1 MSLAQC
7 PGFLFA
13 HREECTVEI
22 KKIINP
28 RYTESGAVDCDVFF
42 DDRDQAVPYTA
53 TADDVAPTGQRIWQE
68 LQSGKWGE
76 IAPFTV
82 TPEML
87 EAAREARR
95 QEIEAWRTEQEAKP
109 FTFEWNGRIWNAGPN
124 SLGRLSPVVM
134 LAKSVTAQT
143 ALNQWPALTYYA
155 DDGWAEADNNIAE
168 NALRM
173 VSLGRK
179 NYLFFGSDHG
189 GERGALLYSLIGTC
203 KLNGVEPE
211 SYLRYVLDVIADWP
225 INRVGELLPW
235 RVALPTE

>member
-1 MSLAQC
+1 
-7 PGFLFA
+7 
-13 HREECTVEI
+13 
-22 KKIINP
+22 IINP

-95 QEIEAWRTEQEAKP
+95 QGIEAWRTEQEAKP

-124 SLGRLSPVVM
+124 SLGRLYPVVM
-134 LAKSVTAQT
+134 AAKSDIVRDVMT
-143 ALNQWPALTYYA
+143 WG
-155 DDGWAEADNNIAE
+155 DADNQQVKLSMPELEELAAAMAQAQVERNDEIYRRQRE
-168 NALRM
+168 LKEELN
-173 VSLGRK
+173 SLK
-179 NYLFFGSDHG
+179 D
-189 GERGALLYSLIGTC
+189 
-203 KLNGVEPE
+203 LNSVRNFIVE
-211 SYLRYVLDVIADWP
+211 
-225 INRVGELLPW
+225 
-235 RVALPTE
+235 

>member
-1 MSLAQC
+1 
-7 PGFLFA
+7 
-13 HREECTVEI
+13 
-22 KKIINP
+22 
-28 RYTESGAVDCDVFF
+28 F

-124 SLGRLSPVVM
+124 SLGRLYPVVM
-134 LAKSVTAQT
+134 AAKSDIVRDVMT
-143 ALNQWPALTYYA
+143 WG
-155 DDGWAEADNNIAE
+155 DADNQQVKLSMPELEELA
-168 NALRM
+168 AAM
-173 VSLGRK
+173 VQAQVDRNDEIYRRQREMKEELSGLDDLASIRA
-179 NYLFFGSDHG
+179 FD
-189 GERGALLYSLIGTC
+189 
-203 KLNGVEPE
+203 VE
-211 SYLRYVLDVIADWP
+211 
-225 INRVGELLPW
+225 
-235 RVALPTE
+235 

>member
-42 DDRDQAVPYTA
+42 DDRDQAV
-53 TADDVAPTGQRIWQE
+53 
-68 LQSGKWGE
+68 GKWGE

-95 QEIEAWRTEQEAKP
+95 QEIEAWRAEQEAKL
-109 FTFEWNGRIWNAGPN
+109 FTFEWNGRIWNAGPD

-143 ALNQWPALTYYA
+143 HMAWS
-155 DDGWAEADNNIAE
+155 DADNQQVKLSMPELEELA
-168 NALRM
+168 AAM
-173 VSLGRK
+173 VQAQVDRNDEIYRRQRELKEELNSLK
-179 NYLFFGSDHG
+179 D
-189 GERGALLYSLIGTC
+189 
-203 KLNGVEPE
+203 LNLVRNFIVE
-211 SYLRYVLDVIADWP
+211 
-225 INRVGELLPW
+225 
-235 RVALPTE
+235 